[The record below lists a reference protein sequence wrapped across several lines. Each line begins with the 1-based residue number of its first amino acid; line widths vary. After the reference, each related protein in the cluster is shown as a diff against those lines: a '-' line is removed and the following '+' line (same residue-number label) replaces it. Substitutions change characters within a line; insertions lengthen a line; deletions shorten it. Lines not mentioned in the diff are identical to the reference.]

1 MLYTVKKPKFLD
13 IYEQSPNDLQGTAT
27 IYYRTVLRAQE
38 EADYLT
44 QGYDAR
50 EAKILKISKLQ
61 YTKMLVN
68 DPTKIFISYS
78 SLNRLPFGKPTLGNL
93 LFNWNEYWE
102 DLYV

>member
-1 MLYTVKKPKFLD
+1 MFYKVKRPNFLD
-13 IYEQSPNDLQGTAT
+13 IHEQSPNDLQGTAA

-44 QGYDAR
+44 QGYTAR
-50 EAKILKISKLQ
+50 AAKIIKISKLQ

-68 DPTKIFISYS
+68 DPTKTVISYS
-78 SLNRLPFGKPTLGNL
+78 SLNRLPFGKSTLGSL